1 MKQKLTLRR
10 VLASAVA
17 ALAAAAA
24 VWLLCRWV
32 GYDLQLRIGNEPV
45 YEIAN
50 DDYTQV
56 IDVPEDGLWQA
67 VPLEAGQT
75 LYGCRLRFSTH
86 GELYRAGMVMVDLC
100 DADGTILREA
110 AGNYANIF
118 DDNFTGFAFGTA
130 YTAAQAETLHL
141 HIYNVVEWEGPLGL
155 WASTGTV
162 GALALTAD
170 GVDADATLALQYMT
184 DDTGSWPSDLANGLA
199 PLLAFAAF
207 AAVLL
212 FGLRAPLPLTVAV
225 VGLACGLLFVR
236 VTPVLVAPD
245 EYTHLAAAYEMAS
258 RLGGETP
265 ADENGCLL
273 VRESD
278 APHFDTR
285 SGEIGILA
293 YKAEALARQ
302 KEAGGSDALTAVSEA
317 KAGQGSGNYL
327 PQALGIRLARNV
339 GANFYTMLRQ
349 ARTFNLIFYLLLAV
363 LAVALA
369 PAAVRGLLACIALL
383 PMPLQLAGSLSPDAS
398 VLGMVFCY
406 TALCLRLRTKKAVRW
421 EKILLIALGGA
432 VGPAKAIYLPVVL
445 LCFIIP
451 ADNLVGPTEFVRGSF
466 GARVR
471 SGQLIREA
479 VLVLAGCLWLSAN
492 LGELAYAARD
502 TNQMLLAVGAVG
514 IILLLALTRRL
525 YEKVQNDAKKLRLF
539 KGGLACAVVLAV
551 LGGAVGP
558 AKAIYL
564 PVVLLCFIIPAD
576 NLVGSTE
583 FVRGSFGARVRSGQL
598 IREAVLVLAGC
609 LWLSANLGE
618 LAYAARDMNR
628 MLLAVGAVGV
638 ALLLALVRWLYG
650 KVQNDAKKLRLFK
663 GALACAVVL
672 AVVGGVLALS
682 RMGGGLAPDQLLM
695 TNPNGDS
702 IWTFSL
708 GYICR
713 NLPATAKLLLRTIP
727 AQGAL
732 WLQGILGTTLGEP
745 IVYRIDVS
753 WLLGVGLVLA
763 LLAAALPVQD
773 EPDEPLLGRRTGFGV
788 LGIILCVAA
797 ASLVVA
803 LNWTP
808 INYETL
814 FGMQGRYWLPVLP
827 LALLLV
833 KENRSVCA
841 RRDLSRGAA
850 LAVTACT
857 LLTLLQGYS
866 LYASWQPVS

>member
-10 VLASAVA
+10 VLGSAAA

-32 GYDLQLRIGNEPV
+32 GYDLQLRIGNQPV

-50 DDYTQV
+50 DDYTQI
-56 IDVPEDGLWQA
+56 IDVPKDGLLQA
-67 VPLEAGQT
+67 VPLKAGQS

-100 DADGTILREA
+100 DADGSVLREA

-118 DDNFTGFAFGTA
+118 DENFTGFAFGAA
-130 YTAAQAETLHL
+130 YTPERDETVYL
-141 HIYNVVEWEGPLGL
+141 HIYNAVEWEGPLGL

-162 GALALTAD
+162 GEMPLAVG

-184 DDTGSWPSDLANGLA
+184 DNSGTWPSDMAGWLA

-212 FGLRAPLPLTVAV
+212 FGLQAPLPLTVAV

-236 VTPVLVAPD
+236 ITPALVAPD
-245 EYTHLAAAYEMAS
+245 EYTHLAASYELAS

-265 ADENGCLL
+265 ANEDGYLL

-278 APHFDTR
+278 VSHFGTR

-293 YKAEALARQ
+293 YKAEEQARRN
-302 KEAGGSDALTAVSEA
+302 EVGGPDDLTAVSEA

-327 PQALGIRLARNV
+327 PQALGIRLARNS

-349 ARTFNLIFYLLLAV
+349 ARTFNLIFYLVLAV

-369 PAAVRGLLACIALL
+369 PATARGLLACVALL

-406 TALCLRLRTKKAVRW
+406 TALCLRLRTKKAVWW

-451 ADNLVGPTEFVRGSF
+451 VENLVGPTGFAQGSF
-466 GARVR
+466 GVRVR

-479 VLVLAGCLWLSAN
+479 TLVLA
-492 LGELAYAARD
+492 
-502 TNQMLLAVGAVG
+502 
-514 IILLLALTRRL
+514 
-525 YEKVQNDAKKLRLF
+525 
-539 KGGLACAVVLAV
+539 AC
-551 LGGAVGP
+551 
-558 AKAIYL
+558 
-564 PVVLLCFIIPAD
+564 F
-576 NLVGSTE
+576 
-583 FVRGSFGARVRSGQL
+583 
-598 IREAVLVLAGC
+598 
-609 LWLSANLGE
+609 WLSANLGE

-628 MLLAVGAVGV
+628 MALVGGAVGAV
-638 ALLLALVRWLYG
+638 LLLALVLWLH
-650 KVQNDAKKLRLFK
+650 KRVHNDAKKLRLLK
-663 GALACAVVL
+663 RWLVGAVVL
-672 AVVGGVLALS
+672 ALIGGVYALS
-682 RMGGGLAPDQLLM
+682 RMGGGLAPDQLLL

-727 AQGAL
+727 EQGAL

-763 LLAAALPVQD
+763 LLAAALPVQN
-773 EPDEPLLGRRTGFGV
+773 ERPPLGRRTG
-788 LGIILCVAA
+788 LGTLCVILCVVA

-827 LALLLV
+827 LVLLLV
-833 KENRSVCA
+833 KRSRSICT

>member
-17 ALAAAAA
+17 ALATAAA

-50 DDYTQV
+50 DDYTQI

-130 YTAAQAETLHL
+130 YTAAQAETLYL

-207 AAVLL
+207 AAALL

-236 VTPVLVAPD
+236 VTPALVAPD
-245 EYTHLAAAYEMAS
+245 EYTHLAAAYELAS

-278 APHFDTR
+278 APHFGTR
-285 SGEIGILA
+285 SGQIGILA

-302 KEAGGSDALTAVSEA
+302 KEAGGPDALTAVSEA

-327 PQALGIRLARNV
+327 PQALGIRLARNA

-406 TALCLRLRTKKAVRW
+406 TALCLRLRTKKAVWW

-445 LCFIIP
+445 LCFI
-451 ADNLVGPTEFVRGSF
+451 V
-466 GARVR
+466 
-471 SGQLIREA
+471 
-479 VLVLAGCLWLSAN
+479 
-492 LGELAYAARD
+492 
-502 TNQMLLAVGAVG
+502 
-514 IILLLALTRRL
+514 
-525 YEKVQNDAKKLRLF
+525 
-539 KGGLACAVVLAV
+539 
-551 LGGAVGP
+551 
-558 AKAIYL
+558 
-564 PVVLLCFIIPAD
+564 PVD

-609 LWLSANLGE
+609 LWISANLGE
-618 LAYAARDMNR
+618 LAYAARDTNQ

-638 ALLLALVRWLYG
+638 ILLLALTRRLYE
-650 KVQNDAKKLRLFK
+650 KIQNDAKKLRLFK

-713 NLPATAKLLLRTIP
+713 NLPATAKLLMRTIP

-833 KENRSVCA
+833 KGNRSVCA

>member
-50 DDYTQV
+50 DDYTQI

-130 YTAAQAETLHL
+130 YTAAQAETLYL

-236 VTPVLVAPD
+236 VTPALVAPD
-245 EYTHLAAAYEMAS
+245 EYTHLAAAYELAS

-278 APHFDTR
+278 APHFGTR

-302 KEAGGSDALTAVSEA
+302 NEAGGPDALTAVSEA

-327 PQALGIRLARNV
+327 PQALGIRLARNA
-339 GANFYTMLRQ
+339 GANFLHDAASGADLQPDFLSAAGRAGCGAGPGGG
-349 ARTFNLIFYLLLAV
+349 ARAAGLHCAAADAAAAGGQSLARCVGAGHGVLLHG
-363 LAVALA
+363 ALS
-369 PAAVRGLLACIALL
+369 AAAH
-383 PMPLQLAGSLSPDAS
+383 Q
-398 VLGMVFCY
+398 
-406 TALCLRLRTKKAVRW
+406 KAVWW

-451 ADNLVGPTEFVRGSF
+451 VDNLVGPTEFVRGSF

-502 TNQMLLAVGAVG
+502 MNQMLLAVGAVG

-525 YEKVQNDAKKLRLF
+525 YE
-539 KGGLACAVVLAV
+539 
-551 LGGAVGP
+551 
-558 AKAIYL
+558 
-564 PVVLLCFIIPAD
+564 
-576 NLVGSTE
+576 
-583 FVRGSFGARVRSGQL
+583 
-598 IREAVLVLAGC
+598 
-609 LWLSANLGE
+609 
-618 LAYAARDMNR
+618 
-628 MLLAVGAVGV
+628 
-638 ALLLALVRWLYG
+638 

-833 KENRSVCA
+833 KGNRSVCA

>member
-1 MKQKLTLRR
+1 
-10 VLASAVA
+10 
-17 ALAAAAA
+17 
-24 VWLLCRWV
+24 
-32 GYDLQLRIGNEPV
+32 
-45 YEIAN
+45 
-50 DDYTQV
+50 
-56 IDVPEDGLWQA
+56 
-67 VPLEAGQT
+67 
-75 LYGCRLRFSTH
+75 
-86 GELYRAGMVMVDLC
+86 
-100 DADGTILREA
+100 
-110 AGNYANIF
+110 
-118 DDNFTGFAFGTA
+118 
-130 YTAAQAETLHL
+130 
-141 HIYNVVEWEGPLGL
+141 
-155 WASTGTV
+155 
-162 GALALTAD
+162 
-170 GVDADATLALQYMT
+170 
-184 DDTGSWPSDLANGLA
+184 
-199 PLLAFAAF
+199 
-207 AAVLL
+207 
-212 FGLRAPLPLTVAV
+212 
-225 VGLACGLLFVR
+225 
-236 VTPVLVAPD
+236 
-245 EYTHLAAAYEMAS
+245 
-258 RLGGETP
+258 
-265 ADENGCLL
+265 
-273 VRESD
+273 
-278 APHFDTR
+278 
-285 SGEIGILA
+285 
-293 YKAEALARQ
+293 
-302 KEAGGSDALTAVSEA
+302 
-317 KAGQGSGNYL
+317 
-327 PQALGIRLARNV
+327 
-339 GANFYTMLRQ
+339 MLRQ

-369 PAAVRGLLACIALL
+369 PAALRGLLACIALL

-406 TALCLRLRTKKAVRW
+406 TALCLRLRTKKAVWW

-451 ADNLVGPTEFVRGSF
+451 ADNLVEPT
-466 GARVR
+466 
-471 SGQLIREA
+471 
-479 VLVLAGCLWLSAN
+479 
-492 LGELAYAARD
+492 
-502 TNQMLLAVGAVG
+502 
-514 IILLLALTRRL
+514 
-525 YEKVQNDAKKLRLF
+525 K
-539 KGGLACAVVLAV
+539 
-551 LGGAVGP
+551 
-558 AKAIYL
+558 
-564 PVVLLCFIIPAD
+564 
-576 NLVGSTE
+576 

-638 ALLLALVRWLYG
+638 ILLLALTRRLYE
-650 KVQNDAKKLRLFK
+650 KIQNDAKKLRLFK

-672 AVVGGVLALS
+672 AAVGGVLALS

-773 EPDEPLLGRRTGFGV
+773 EQNKPLLGRCTGFGV
-788 LGIILCVAA
+788 LSIILCVAA

-833 KENRSVCA
+833 KGNRSVCA

>member
-50 DDYTQV
+50 DDYTQI

-130 YTAAQAETLHL
+130 YTAAQAETLCL

-236 VTPVLVAPD
+236 VTPALVAPD
-245 EYTHLAAAYEMAS
+245 EYTHLAAAYELAS

-278 APHFDTR
+278 APHFGTR

-302 KEAGGSDALTAVSEA
+302 KEAGGPDALTAVSEA

-327 PQALGIRLARNV
+327 PQALGI
-339 GANFYTMLRQ
+339 
-349 ARTFNLIFYLLLAV
+349 
-363 LAVALA
+363 
-369 PAAVRGLLACIALL
+369 
-383 PMPLQLAGSLSPDAS
+383 
-398 VLGMVFCY
+398 
-406 TALCLRLRTKKAVRW
+406 
-421 EKILLIALGGA
+421 
-432 VGPAKAIYLPVVL
+432 
-445 LCFIIP
+445 
-451 ADNLVGPTEFVRGSF
+451 
-466 GARVR
+466 
-471 SGQLIREA
+471 
-479 VLVLAGCLWLSAN
+479 
-492 LGELAYAARD
+492 
-502 TNQMLLAVGAVG
+502 
-514 IILLLALTRRL
+514 
-525 YEKVQNDAKKLRLF
+525 
-539 KGGLACAVVLAV
+539 
-551 LGGAVGP
+551 
-558 AKAIYL
+558 
-564 PVVLLCFIIPAD
+564 
-576 NLVGSTE
+576 
-583 FVRGSFGARVRSGQL
+583 
-598 IREAVLVLAGC
+598 
-609 LWLSANLGE
+609 
-618 LAYAARDMNR
+618 
-628 MLLAVGAVGV
+628 
-638 ALLLALVRWLYG
+638 
-650 KVQNDAKKLRLFK
+650 
-663 GALACAVVL
+663 
-672 AVVGGVLALS
+672 
-682 RMGGGLAPDQLLM
+682 
-695 TNPNGDS
+695 
-702 IWTFSL
+702 
-708 GYICR
+708 
-713 NLPATAKLLLRTIP
+713 
-727 AQGAL
+727 
-732 WLQGILGTTLGEP
+732 LGTTLEEP

-833 KENRSVCA
+833 KGNRSVCA